1 MCQLCFR
8 KEHIT
13 FVSQNYYW
21 KTAFHLT
28 FAIYAQT
35 TKNSHVISKLGS
47 SCVSM
52 EWHKSFTS
60 FLLFSSWLLFTA
72 CCVFCVSVVSFVLD
86 PCFLTQSSRITPI
99 SRQPGSHRT
108 MRGNLCFLIYS
119 LTRFPCSR
127 EGWFLFVLSFSFH
140 RFTIG
145 GGQGGSWKRERIA
158 AILAPCT
165 DYCNNLPAEGTPPEP
180 RVRVPFLGWLAKA
193 SACRLVPQLQ
203 PSGVLRDSASPLSH
217 FQSTFSRSSLTTG
230 YGDYTY
236 RLILLA

>member
-47 SCVSM
+47 LLRLHG
-52 EWHKSFTS
+52 WHKSAYIFP
-60 FLLFSSWLLFTA
+60 LVSSWLLFTA

-119 LTRFPCSR
+119 LTRIPCSR
-127 EGWFLFVLSFSFH
+127 EEWFLFVLSFSFH

-145 GGQGGSWKRERIA
+145 GGQGGSWKERERIA
-158 AILAPCT
+158 AVISPPAQIIVTTCLQKAP
-165 DYCNNLPAEGTPPEP
+165 PPEP

-203 PSGVLRDSASPLSH
+203 PSGSCGILRLHSPH
-217 FQSTFSRSSLTTG
+217 FQSTFSKKFSN
-230 YGDYTY
+230 Y
-236 RLILLA
+236 RIWWLYL